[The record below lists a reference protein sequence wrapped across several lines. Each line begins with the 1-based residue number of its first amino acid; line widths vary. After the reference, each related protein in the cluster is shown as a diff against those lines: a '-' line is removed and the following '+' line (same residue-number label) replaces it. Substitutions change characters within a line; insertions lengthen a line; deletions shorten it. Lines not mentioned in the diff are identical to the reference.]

1 MPFQQTRT
9 LTAYIMGDTFKE
21 AVGWAPSLLGLVRFG
36 GLKLEYFRLVRI
48 CLDACVKGTA
58 MGYTFRDKYE
68 LLLSTM
74 VKPDKIEKYAREL
87 SDMAQR
93 RIESYSQE
101 ITSII
106 DFVIATELAKDK
118 LSFDSFLERAK
129 KKIKI
134 DDAGPRLKLM
144 FEEGT
149 AFGANYPDIVT
160 KIISVEKR
168 TSSFDWEKAKL
179 MGLDFNIQNQ
189 ELDLAFL
196 KKWATHNL
204 GLYCREC
211 FQELIAPL
219 NL

>member
-1 MPFQQTRT
+1 MPFQPTRT
-9 LTAYIMGDTFKE
+9 LTAYIMGDALKE

-36 GLKLEYFRLVRI
+36 GLKLEYFRLIRI
-48 CLDACVKGTA
+48 CLDAYVKGTA

-74 VKPDKIEKYAREL
+74 IKPDEVGKYAGYLSEL
-87 SDMAQR
+87 AQE
-93 RIESYSQE
+93 RINSYNQE

-134 DDAGPRLKLM
+134 DSAAPRLKLI

-149 AFGANYPDIVT
+149 AFGAIYPDIVARV
-160 KIISVEKR
+160 ISVEKR
-168 TSSFDWEKAKL
+168 TSSFDWEQAKL
-179 MGLDFNIQNQ
+179 MGLTFDIQTQ

-196 KKWATHNL
+196 KRWANHNL
-204 GLYCREC
+204 GMYCREC
-211 FQELIAPL
+211 FPELIAPL
-219 NL
+219 NV